1 MSTCSCQGSC
11 ANGCT
16 GDSKYTGTGSGSSN
30 GGTAGSY
37 NETVNTPGCSCAYD
51 CHGGCSNSNVGRAD
65 NNAAGGQNGSCW
77 CGHNCA
83 GCGGCSGKC
92 SGCSGDC
99 SGCSGACGGSCSGS
113 CSKGCSYTCS
123 GDCKGYCKGTC
134 NDGCL
139 GSCETACS
147 GGCSHLCNVTC
158 ISDVAYEAYQ
168 HLSKYTNKSIQNK
181 TYDQHLLEDGIV
193 LDWLDAEDMRHLFG
207 MIQEEGRRRVLQK
220 TGTYTRE
227 DSENPK
233 TTAQTLTMSEE
244 QLIGI
249 RDEKGLIIIPNNNA
263 FKGELVDDEKHIKKL
278 ISMLSDNTGKSISL
292 SVGGTAIAQD
302 KKIQKIT
309 AANLIKK
316 AIECYKDEIKVNTT
330 SEEGGRDSIE
340 DEEE

>member
-1 MSTCSCQGSC
+1 MACNIGCGT
-11 ANGCT
+11 GCT
-16 GDSKYTGTGSGSSN
+16 GFCTGQCQGAGKQDRSRCSGTCWSSCGN
-30 GGTAGSY
+30 SCSAPNARIPDDRGNY
-37 NETVNTPGCSCAYD
+37 NDRY
-51 CHGGCSNSNVGRAD
+51 
-65 NNAAGGQNGSCW
+65 GQNGCW
-77 CGHNCA
+77 CGKDCA

-92 SGCSGDC
+92 SGCAGDC
-99 SGCSGACGGSCSGS
+99 SGCSGACGGSCSGT

-139 GSCETACS
+139 GSCLTACS
-147 GGCSHLCNVTC
+147 GACQHLCNVTC
-158 ISDVAYEAYQ
+158 ISDVAYEAYE
-168 HLSKYTNKSIQNK
+168 HLSKYTDKSTQNK
-181 TYDQHLLEDGIV
+181 TYDQHILEDGIV

-220 TGTYTRE
+220 TGTYTYN

-233 TTAQTLTMSEE
+233 TTAQALTISEE

-249 RDEKGLIIIPNNNA
+249 RDEKGLIIIPNDDA

-278 ISMLSDNTGKSISL
+278 ISMLADNTGKSISL

-302 KKIQKIT
+302 KKIQRIT
-309 AANLIKK
+309 ATNLIKK

-330 SEEGGRDSIE
+330 SEESGRATVEDK